1 MGATL
6 GAMGRPVLGWMELED
21 KIFEG
26 EGVRCCLLYFGLV
39 KPDDA
44 DAKVRF
50 LAAEALRGV
59 GGIIPNREGERFVNE
74 LGHRDRITGETRKRL
89 LENDLQAQARA
100 RQALADRAADSLKK
114 TSEEQTRARGAIR
127 ERRNADV
134 QRIQG
139 AVVETVP

>member
-26 EGVRCCLLYFGLV
+26 KGVQCCLLYFGLV

-50 LAAEALRGV
+50 LAAEAIRGV
-59 GGIIPNREGERFVNE
+59 GDIILNRDGERFVNE
-74 LGHRDRITGETRKRL
+74 LGPRDCVTGETLRI
-89 LENDLQAQARA
+89 
-100 RQALADRAADSLKK
+100 SLIWMKPK
-114 TSEEQTRARGAIR
+114 C
-127 ERRNADV
+127 
-134 QRIQG
+134 
-139 AVVETVP
+139 

>member
-1 MGATL
+1 M
-6 GAMGRPVLGWMELED
+6 
-21 KIFEG
+21 
-26 EGVRCCLLYFGLV
+26 

-59 GGIIPNREGERFVNE
+59 SGIILNRDGERVVNE

-127 ERRNADV
+127 EHRSADV

>member
-26 EGVRCCLLYFGLV
+26 KGVQCCLLYFGLV

-74 LGHRDRITGETRKRL
+74 LGHRDHTGQEKH
-89 LENDLQAQARA
+89 
-100 RQALADRAADSLKK
+100 S
-114 TSEEQTRARGAIR
+114 SEFFCHDAEPST
-127 ERRNADV
+127 
-134 QRIQG
+134 
-139 AVVETVP
+139 AV